1 MIPLTSHSCRV
12 ALNTTVTL
20 TKKAPWSFMWYN
32 KSTKNK
38 YVNQLCFS
46 SSSEPPPLDQE
57 KYKLKQGEGRNYKS
71 STITEIQ
78 SNGLNA
84 CDSLRHDQKSVQRSK
99 NLGRLEFGKTRRS
112 KHRHWQRKNNERSAS
127 LLQFSQYSYRIV
139 STSDS
144 SCSFSQNETDNRANS
159 SIMQSMNA
167 SALLDPLNFCKGT
180 KLPPYVHCG
189 SRSISGT
196 DAAQR
201 LLRGK
206 RDFLGAARKLNNDP
220 VLLDGHGVPPALFQH
235 CVDMADALLRH
246 YGPDIME
253 CSFHNYYSNNKTSGK
268 TPLRVRVRRRDATNL
283 CLPPPSVIDNS
294 RMACGGKGGGNNDK
308 IDWDHN
314 LTLYLTVMVSS

>member
-1 MIPLTSHSCRV
+1 
-12 ALNTTVTL
+12 
-20 TKKAPWSFMWYN
+20 MWYN
-32 KSTKNK
+32 KSTKNN
-38 YVNQLCFS
+38 YVNQLGFS
-46 SSSEPPPLDQE
+46 SSSQPPPLDQE
-57 KYKLKQGEGRNYKS
+57 KYILKQREGRNYKS
-71 STITEIQ
+71 STISEIP
-78 SNGLNA
+78 SIGLNV
-84 CDSLRHDQKSVQRSK
+84 CDSLQHDQKSVQRSK
-99 NLGRLEFGKTRRS
+99 NLGRLEWGKTRRS

-144 SCSFSQNETDNRANS
+144 SISFSQNRSDNRANS

-167 SALLDPLNFCKGT
+167 SALLDPLNFCKGI

-246 YGPDIME
+246 YGPDIVE
-253 CSFHNYYSNNKTSGK
+253 CSFHNYYSNSKIGGK
-268 TPLRVRVRRRDATNL
+268 TPLRVRVRRRDSTNS

-294 RMACGGKGGGNNDK
+294 RMASGEKRGRSNDK